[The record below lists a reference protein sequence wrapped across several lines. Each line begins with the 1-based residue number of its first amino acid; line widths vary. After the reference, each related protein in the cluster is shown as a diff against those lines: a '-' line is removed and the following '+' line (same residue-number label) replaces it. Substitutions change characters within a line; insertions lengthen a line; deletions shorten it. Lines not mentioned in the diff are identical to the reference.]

1 MDSNLILIIITLFI
15 FAVIAIVIVLNLIQN
30 KKHKKFKSELDTLE
44 YEKNTIDSYPIV
56 PELSKVESYLNNEKL
71 KMLYK
76 DWKERL
82 EDIKS
87 DQIPK
92 ITDMLLD
99 ADYSL
104 SQMNYN
110 DMVYKI
116 AKLEMEIYKV
126 RTNSQ
131 ILLNEI
137 KDITNS
143 EEKHRAVI
151 TNLKTKYRELY
162 QKFKNREQE
171 YGEYSKYIMMQFE
184 NIAKRFE
191 DFELIMENNEY
202 TEVTQLINAIE
213 EMLKHMEVVVEEVP
227 SIVIMTT
234 SILPKKIE
242 EALIE
247 YENLSKRGY
256 PLDYLNVEYNVE
268 EANKKIND
276 IKDRCKVLNLEDS
289 LFELKVLL
297 DYFENL
303 FTDFEKEKVNRHSFE
318 ELNNNFKNKL
328 DKMNSIVEEMFAK
341 MNEIKNLYKLSKE
354 DIDELSNIR
363 EELHTL
369 TSDYNILSAHI
380 GNNTFAYSKLTKEV
394 EALVVRLSN
403 IEDRL
408 DTTLN
413 TIGNMHDDELRAR
426 QQLDEIR
433 EILKNAKFKMRD
445 YNLPVIPNSYYVELN
460 EASLAIKEIIKEL
473 EKKPITI
480 EVLNTRVDTA
490 RDLVLKLYGRTKELL
505 KLARFA
511 EMAIVYGNRY
521 RSSNEELNNILNTS
535 ERMFY
540 KGEYKNSLENT
551 INILNKIEPG
561 VYDKLLSYYNE
572 N

>member
-1 MDSNLILIIITLFI
+1 MDSNLILIMITLFI
-15 FAVIAIVIVLNLIQN
+15 FAVVAIVIVLNLIQN
-30 KKHKKFKSELDTLE
+30 KKHKKFKNELDTLE

-162 QKFKNREQE
+162 QKFKDREQE

-234 SILPKKIE
+234 NILPKKIE
-242 EALIE
+242 EALLE
-247 YENLSKRGY
+247 YESLSKRGY

-354 DIDELSNIR
+354 DIDDLSNIR

-369 TSDYNILSAHI
+369 TSDYNILSAHT

-394 EALVVRLSN
+394 ETLVVRLSN

-433 EILKNAKFKMRD
+433 EILKDAKFKMRD

-490 RDLVLKLYGRTKELL
+490 RDLVLKLYGKTKELL

-521 RSSNEELNNILNTS
+521 RSSYEELNNILNTS

-561 VYDKLLSYYNE
+561 VYDKLLSYYSE

>member
-1 MDSNLILIIITLFI
+1 MDSNLILIMITLFI
-15 FAVIAIVIVLNLIQN
+15 FAVVAIVIVLNLIQN

-162 QKFKNREQE
+162 QKFKDREQE

-234 SILPKKIE
+234 NILPKKIE
-242 EALIE
+242 EALLE
-247 YENLSKRGY
+247 YESLSKRGY

-341 MNEIKNLYKLSKE
+341 INEIKNLYKLSKE
-354 DIDELSNIR
+354 DIDDLSNIR

-369 TSDYNILSAHI
+369 TSDYNILSAHT

-433 EILKNAKFKMRD
+433 EILKDAKFKMRD

-490 RDLVLKLYGRTKELL
+490 RDLVLKLYGKTKELL

-521 RSSNEELNNILNTS
+521 RSSYEELNNILNTS

-561 VYDKLLSYYNE
+561 VYDKLLSYYSE

>member
-234 SILPKKIE
+234 NILPKKIE
-242 EALIE
+242 EALLE
-247 YENLSKRGY
+247 YESLSKRGY

-369 TSDYNILSAHI
+369 TSDYNILSAHT